1 MRIKCI
7 IGHLFSLVLW
17 FLATAARAAGARA
30 GTRAG
35 TGAGAGAGA
44 RAARAR
50 PRAGRRAG
58 RTARAGAWHSQ
69 HQQHA
74 KSHIYNIRRRK
85 LYNMEVAK
93 RRDTFEVATF
103 ANPVM
108 KDSSEN
114 ILLSLKKNSK

>member
-1 MRIKCI
+1 MCI

-69 HQQHA
+69 HQEHA
-74 KSHIYNIRRRK
+74 KSHIYNIDEENCIIWK
-85 LYNMEVAK
+85 L
-93 RRDTFEVATF
+93 RSDAT
-103 ANPVM
+103 
-108 KDSSEN
+108 
-114 ILLSLKKNSK
+114 LLRSRLLRLL